1 MLSPK
6 SGAIALALPTPQANT
21 SEIKNNFTSL
31 RDAAWFSFGLGFVG
45 KLGPFLSA
53 CRPDS
58 SDGGALESLG
68 MRAVAEH
75 MEAWDRFPGDASA
88 LNV

>member
-1 MLSPK
+1 M
-6 SGAIALALPTPQANT
+6 
-21 SEIKNNFTSL
+21 
-31 RDAAWFSFGLGFVG
+31 G

-58 SDGGALESLG
+58 SDGGALDSLG

-75 MEAWDRFPGDASA
+75 MEARDRFPGDASA
-88 LNV
+88 LNVNRRRWVGNRLVRGDPERGGRPCALWDVKPWL